1 MTQTIG
7 WGLASALLAMIVSV
21 VSPAVGVHANG
32 ENVELNDLSE
42 LAEGET
48 RTFGGGEDVITAT
61 REGDVIRIALPRG
74 DDDDARVIDCKLEG
88 PSQCYAFTS
97 GDSAGVKMVMVS
109 ADGPGQLEKKIDIIG
124 IGSGDGK
131 NVFRTADSHV
141 IMLRNAGD
149 GEAEV
154 KTLIGS
160 PGHPMELLTLGDDMR
175 MLRCPEGDT
184 TMNLD
189 AEDALTYYCPKHNV
203 ELEEAKGH
211 PFFKTI
217 EIHTDTDD
225 DSDIDDDVY

>member
-21 VSPAVGVHANG
+21 VSPAVGIHANG

-48 RTFGGGEDVITAT
+48 RTFGSGEDVITAT

-74 DDDDARVIDCKLEG
+74 GDDDARVIDCKLEG

-97 GDSAGVKMVMVS
+97 GESAGVKMVMVS
-109 ADGPGQLEKKIDIIG
+109 ADGPGQLEKTIDIIG
-124 IGSGDGK
+124 IGSGEGK

-141 IMLRNAGD
+141 IMLRNTGD
-149 GEAEV
+149 GETEV

-160 PGHPMELLTLGDDMR
+160 PGHPMELLALDDGMR
-175 MLRCPEGDT
+175 VLRCPEGDT

-211 PFFKTI
+211 PIFKTI
-217 EIHTDTDD
+217 QIHTDTDG
-225 DSDIDDDVY
+225 DSDTDEDVY